1 MEEYCSNSYKNTDLG
16 KSLNTNSSFI
26 KQSINKMQYK
36 PILNNIFT
44 DDFSEPK
51 LFQKKT
57 RFLLVKK
64 LNLKEKN
71 NKYYSK
77 ALNSIFSDVNKYLEH
92 NYDGK
97 KIIIGKKCTSKGLK
111 ELKDYLYRKNN
122 KRRRT
127 LRRNDLKSSLS
138 FFNKTIKNKSIIGN
152 KYLDIT
158 RNNSTD
164 TVKPINSINIIRKE
178 HIKKYPV
185 SDNELKII
193 YQEGAEREKNNK
205 NEKIQFSLVPTQTE
219 NNKIQYN
226 KNKIIKNIKNVKSAK
241 NIIMN
246 TERMNINNMLNLQ
259 EKILKDS
266 ILNNK
271 TYKKLQ
277 NKIMSATLKDN
288 ATLLMNN
295 KKELIVLKKRE
306 IDKDINKFGL
316 FNKENKDAKKW
327 LSELRINNYKE
338 KKKMLS
344 PQKEI
349 IYYNK
354 DINSKLDINE
364 SYNGDFNKNILK
376 ISKKFFNKSN
386 TNKNKFIKN
395 YYKIK
400 NVSSVDNK
408 NNTHNLNVFHNL
420 YVQGKNL
427 LNHEIKIS
435 KELFGKKK
443 KIINYA
449 YGTDEISSILF
460 AKSKTLNF
468 INTPKAIINSID
480 IHNFG

>member
-1 MEEYCSNSYKNTDLG
+1 MEEDFSNSYKNSDPR
-16 KSLNTNSSFI
+16 KSSNTNSSFN
-26 KQSINKMQYK
+26 KQSINKIQYK
-36 PILNNIFT
+36 PILNNIFS

-77 ALNSIFSDVNKYLEH
+77 ALKNIFSDVNKYLEH
-92 NYDGK
+92 NYEGK
-97 KIIIGKKCTSKGLK
+97 KIIIGKKYTSKGLK
-111 ELKDYLYRKNN
+111 ELKDYFYRKN
-122 KRRRT
+122 KKRRT

-138 FFNKTIKNKSIIGN
+138 FFNKTIKNKSILGN

-164 TVKPINSINIIRKE
+164 TIKAINSINIIRKDN
-178 HIKKYPV
+178 IKKYPV
-185 SDNELKII
+185 PDSELKII
-193 YQEGAEREKNNK
+193 FQEGAEREKNNK
-205 NEKIQFSLVPTQTE
+205 NEKIEFSLVSTQTE

-226 KNKIIKNIKNVKSAK
+226 KNKKIKNINKVKSAK
-241 NIIMN
+241 NIIIN

-259 EKILKDS
+259 EKILKDN

-271 TYKKLQ
+271 AYKKLQ

-288 ATLLMNN
+288 TKLLINN

-316 FNKENKDAKKW
+316 FNNENKDVKKW
-327 LSELRINNYKE
+327 LSELRINNYK
-338 KKKMLS
+338 KNKKMFS

-364 SYNGDFNKNILK
+364 SHNGDFNKNILK
-376 ISKKFFNKSN
+376 ISKKFFNNSN

-395 YYKIK
+395 NYKIK
-400 NVSSVDNK
+400 NVNIDNK
-408 NNTHNLNVFHNL
+408 NNSHNLNVFHNL

-427 LNHEIKIS
+427 LNYKIKIS

-443 KIINYA
+443 KIINYS
-449 YGTDEISSILF
+449 YGADEISSILF
-460 AKSKTLNF
+460 AKSKTLNN